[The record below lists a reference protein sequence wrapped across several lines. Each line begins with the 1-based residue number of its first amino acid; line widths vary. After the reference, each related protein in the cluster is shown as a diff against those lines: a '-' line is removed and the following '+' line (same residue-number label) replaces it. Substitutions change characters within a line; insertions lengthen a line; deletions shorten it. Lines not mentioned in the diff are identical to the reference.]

1 MLPENT
7 ISTSPVPT
15 SFLVPSKTEGD
26 VLIDYEWGGVDIRDT
41 SEGLNKYIW
50 ECFYKD
56 NWVVLK
62 NPDKEV
68 NWLNMEGVTQLG
80 LAFNFNMQPYVT
92 YVKDSKVYLN
102 WFDTSVQQYVTTD
115 FGNTFKS
122 PQISLDDRRNE
133 TSNSSDIIFAYVK
146 GRSIYYRQQRD
157 RFGVEYFVGEIQQDG
172 VTLVQIGMGRN
183 YRFQFKIY

>member
-15 SFLVPSKTEGD
+15 SFLVPSKTEDD
-26 VLIDYEWGGVDIRDT
+26 VLIDYEWGGVDIQDT

-56 NWVVLK
+56 NWIVLK
-62 NPDKEV
+62 NLSKEI
-68 NWLNMEGVTQLG
+68 NWLNVEGVTQLG
-80 LAFNFNMQPYVT
+80 LAFNFNMQPCIT
-92 YVKDSKVYLN
+92 YVKSERVYLN
-102 WFDTSVQQYVTTD
+102 WFDTSVQQYITAD
-115 FGNTFKS
+115 FGILKS

-133 TSNSSDIIFAYVK
+133 TSNSSDVIFSYVK
-146 GRSIYYRQQRD
+146 DRSVYYRQQRD
-157 RFGVEYFVGEIQQDG
+157 RFNIEYYVGDITQDG
-172 VTLVQIGMGRN
+172 VTLVQIGMGKN

>member
-7 ISTSPVPT
+7 ISTTPVPT
-15 SFLVPSKTEGD
+15 SFLVPSKTEDD
-26 VLIDYEWGGVDIRDT
+26 VLIDYEWGGVDIRNT
-41 SEGLNKYIW
+41 SEGLGKYIW
-50 ECFYKD
+50 ECVYKD
-56 NWVVLK
+56 NWIVLK
-62 NPDKEV
+62 NPIETV
-68 NWLNMEGVTQLG
+68 NWLNIVGVTQLG
-80 LAFNFNMQPYVT
+80 LAFNFNMQPCVT

-115 FGNTFKS
+115 FGNTIKS

-146 GRSIYYRQQRD
+146 GISIYYRQQRD
-157 RFGVEYFVGEIQQDG
+157 RFNIEYYVGDITQDG
-172 VTLVQIGMGRN
+172 TTLVQIGMGRN